1 VTHAPQ
7 ACSQTLG
14 HSCWCRD
21 GLDDCP
27 HRSHAKHCHVLVH
40 VQVDESDY
48 YIMVAPQNVVG
59 NTIVTSLGEH
69 VRLFTFAREHA
80 SALVRTRWLSVAV
93 V

>member
-1 VTHAPQ
+1 MTHAPQ
-7 ACSQTLG
+7 ARSQALG
-14 HSCWCRD
+14 HSCRCRD

-27 HRSHAKHCHVLVH
+27 HPSHAKHCYVLVH

-69 VRLFTFAREHA
+69 VRLITFARA
-80 SALVRTRWLSVAV
+80 CGSMLPP
-93 V
+93 